1 MAAVVMNDKKT
12 VNAWALFDW
21 ANSAFALVITT
32 AIFPVYYLQSTND
45 IVYIFDYEI
54 SNSSLYAFA
63 ISGTYLLLALFSPL
77 LSGIADYSGRKKK
90 YLKIFTR
97 IGALA
102 CLMLFFFTGVS
113 ETNTVAQNNFQ
124 TALGTGAFMLSMLG
138 FAGGLVFYNAYLP
151 EIVTEDRYD
160 SVSAKGFSY
169 GFLGSVILLIINL
182 AMIQKPDWFGLPE
195 EGTFVV
201 RLSFVIVGLWWL
213 GFSQIPF
220 RRLPEDSKK
229 KVRGNL
235 FKKGLEELYGVWK
248 EIRGQFNT
256 RIFLSSFFFFNA
268 GVQAMLYL
276 AGTFAEKELS
286 FGAAEL
292 IILIILLQFIGI
304 IGAYLFAKISEKK
317 GNKLAIIIMLTI
329 WIGICIAA
337 YLTEAKMGFYY
348 IAAAVGLVMGGIQ
361 SLSRATY
368 SKLMPES
375 TGDTTSYFSFY
386 DVLEKLATVAG
397 TFSFG
402 LVEQWTGDMRISLL
416 AMASFFV
423 VGLVIFLR
431 ITIRRPRPEELAA
444 YNSQT

>member
-1 MAAVVMNDKKT
+1 MATFVMNDKR
-12 VNAWALFDW
+12 VINGWAFFDW

-32 AIFPVYYLQSTND
+32 AIFPVYYLQSTYD
-45 IVYIFDYEI
+45 IIQIGNYEI
-54 SNSSLYAFA
+54 SNSSLYAFS
-63 ISGTYLLLALFSPL
+63 ISATYLILACFSPL
-77 LSGIADYSGRKKK
+77 LSGMADYGGRKKR

-97 IGALA
+97 IGAIA

-113 ETNTVAQNNFQ
+113 DTNTVAQNNFQ
-124 TALGTGAFMLSMLG
+124 TILGTGAFMLSMIG
-138 FAGGLVFYNAYLP
+138 FAGGLVFYNSYLP

-160 SVSAKGFSY
+160 MVSAKGFSY
-169 GFLGSVILLIINL
+169 GFLGSVLLLIANL
-182 AMIQKPDWFGLPE
+182 VMIQKPEWFGLPE

-201 RLSFVIVGLWWL
+201 RLSFIMVGLWWL

-220 RRLPEDSKK
+220 SRLPDDPKERGK
-229 KVRGNL
+229 GNL
-235 FKKGLEELYGVWK
+235 FKKGLEELYNVWK
-248 EIRGQFNT
+248 EIRTQLNT

-276 AGTFAEKELS
+276 AGTFAEKELA

-292 IILIILLQFIGI
+292 IMIIILLQLLAIV
-304 IGAYLFAKISEKK
+304 GALFFAKVSAWQ
-317 GNKLAIIIMLTI
+317 GNKTAIIIMLFI
-329 WIGICIAA
+329 WIVICIAA
-337 YLTEAKMGFYY
+337 YYTQAKLGFYY

-375 TGDTTSYFSFY
+375 TEDTTSYFSFY
-386 DVLEKLATVAG
+386 DVLEKLAVVAG

-402 LVEQWTGDMRISLL
+402 IVEQWTGNMRISLL

-423 VGLVIFLR
+423 VGLLLFLR
-431 ITIRRPRPEELAA
+431 VKIRRPDAKELVVAE
-444 YNSQT
+444 